1 MEFTSLRSIIYDL
14 LHIIRGAK
22 IADDEPISERQLENW
37 IHQYRAKLLKQD
49 LDKGKYLNPDY
60 IQEYQDEDGNPLSIV
75 PNEQELRTVYR
86 TSVQIPKTIDL
97 NYKSGIIYLG
107 DVNGNRIQLV
117 PEARVN
123 FQQYKKITS
132 NSTIA
137 YLKDRYV
144 YLYNHNG
151 LQYIRLRG
159 VFEIPTEIPGYDLD
173 EDKYPIPVNLLPTLK
188 EMILKNELGIIYKA
202 PNDDE
207 NDTEHKVQS
216 DVRK

>member
-123 FQQYKKITS
+123 FQQYKKVTG